1 MNITSFIIV
10 FVIEKVIVVHAILLN
25 GNVALKFF

>member
-10 FVIEKVIVVHAILLN
+10 FVIEKVIVVHAILYYY
-25 GNVALKFF
+25 